1 MTPSTISIDQ
11 VESVYVGKGRCC
23 RCGCGGEYYRLEDEA
38 GVIES
43 NEKKIRHYLKKLA
56 SGKYAVTEQDG
67 LGDEYIYEINLS
79 RSGNTDRVAT
89 FYVRKKFYS
98 TFYKTN

>member
-1 MTPSTISIDQ
+1 MSPSTISIDQ
-11 VESVYVGKGRCC
+11 IESVYVGKGNCC
-23 RCGCGGEYYRLEDEA
+23 RCGCGGEYYRLTDEF
-38 GVIES
+38 GVIEA

-56 SGKYAVTEQDG
+56 SGKYAVIEQEG

-98 TFYKTN
+98 TFHKTN